1 MTARDAN
8 GGQDHYLRAFAALRK
23 QAAGRPDAWTARLRR
38 EGLERFAALGFP
50 TQRQEEW
57 RLTSVA
63 PIAAVPFAVQASAA
77 PNGVTPAMFERFTFE
92 PWECT
97 HMVFVN
103 GHAIPALSRLRSF
116 PGGVVACSL
125 AEALARH
132 RDLVEPHLGRLGPP
146 GAHAF
151 AALNTAFLQ
160 DGLFLHVPGGVV
172 LEEPIHLL
180 FVTSPHGRPTASF
193 PRNLVIAERGS
204 QAAIVESYAGLE
216 PGDVYFTDAVSEVVV
231 GDGAVVDHYRLQ
243 REAESAFH
251 VALVQAEVGRAGA
264 FHSWNVNLGGGLARN
279 DLNAVLAGEG
289 GECRLEGLYV
299 AGGRQHVDNHTV
311 IEHAAPHG
319 ASLETYKGV
328 LDGRA
333 RGVFDGTIIVRP
345 EAAKT
350 DARQINKN
358 LLLSED
364 ALADSNPRLRIL
376 NDDVKC
382 SHGAAIGQLDDDA
395 LFYLRSRGVPLEM
408 ARNLLIQAFVGDVVH
423 RIPIAPIRTGLECLL
438 FTRLHGVHRAGGR
451 A

>member
-1 MTARDAN
+1 MTARDAT
-8 GGQDHYLRAFAALRK
+8 GGREHYLRLF
-23 QAAGRPDAWTARLRR
+23 AGREKSRPRRADAWTARLRR
-38 EGLERFAALGFP
+38 GAIDRFADLGFP
-50 TQRQEEW
+50 TQRLEEW

-63 PIAAVPFAVQASAA
+63 PIAAVPFVVQETAA
-77 PNGVTPAMFERFTFE
+77 PNGVTPEIFERFTFE

-97 HMVFVN
+97 HLVFVN
-103 GHAIPALSRLRSF
+103 GHAIPALSRLRPF
-116 PGGVVACSL
+116 PGGVVVCSL

-132 RDLVEPHLGRLGPP
+132 RAQVEPHLGRLASAG
-146 GAHAF
+146 GQAF

-160 DGLFLHVPGGVV
+160 DGVFVHLPADVI

-180 FVTSPHGRPTASF
+180 FVASPHGRPTASF

-204 QAAIVESYAGLE
+204 RAAIVESYAGLA
-216 PGDVYFTDAVSEVVV
+216 PGDVYFTDAVTEVVA

-243 REAESAFH
+243 REAEAAFH
-251 VALVQAEVGRAGA
+251 VALVQAEVGRSGA
-264 FHSWNVNLGGGLARN
+264 FHSWNVNLGAGLARN
-279 DLNAVLAGEG
+279 DLNVVLAGAG

-299 AGGRQHVDNHTV
+299 GGGRQHLDNHTV
-311 IEHAAPHG
+311 IDHAAPHG
-319 ASLETYKGV
+319 GSRETYKGV

-345 EAAKT
+345 DAAQT

-358 LLLSED
+358 LLLSDE

-382 SHGAAIGQLDDDA
+382 SHGAAIGRLDDDA
-395 LFYLRSRGVPLEM
+395 LFYLRSRGVPQET
-408 ARNLLIQAFVGDVVH
+408 ARNLLIQAFAGDVVH

-438 FTRLHGVHRAGGR
+438 FTRLHGAHRAEAR